1 MTGRCAAAS
10 DATDRLV
17 ALQRHTCS
25 AVVAPD
31 LFVALILSDMQ
42 GRSDPWLPST
52 PRSFVKLA
60 RLYGFFKLGMV
71 FECGFWLLHT
81 N

>member
-1 MTGRCAAAS
+1 MLLL
-10 DATDRLV
+10 LV
-17 ALQRHTCS
+17 LQTLLLLFRDTRVLQLLRHL
-25 AVVAPD
+25 PD
-31 LFVALILSDMQ
+31 LLVALILSDMQ

-60 RLYGFFKLGMV
+60 RLYGFLFKLGMV

-81 N
+81 Y